1 MNQVQ
6 QILFMIFI
14 ISALLLFL
22 VSPYKLPQ
30 ITQFQTGVPEVK
42 VISGDVPSVP
52 ITSSKETIR
61 EFGSIPPQVDNGE
74 LREEYD
80 YPIILQ
86 SSTGMYRRV
95 LPNTYRGIYPYYYPG
110 ITPVPTPQRYRF
122 HQPYYHRLHT
132 NYPYYDPVYD
142 SPLEVRDYCLRY
154 PGCHPCP
161 NWSWMQSPYCPRTR
175 RN

>member
-30 ITQFQTGVPEVK
+30 ITQFQSDIPEVK
-42 VISGDVPSVP
+42 IISGNVPKTASDTTP
-52 ITSSKETIR
+52 R
-61 EFGSIPPQVDNGE
+61 EFGSIQPQVQNGE

-95 LPNTYRGIYPYYYPG
+95 LPNTYPGIYPYYYPG

-161 NWSWMQSPYCPRTR
+161 NWSWMQSPYCPNAR
-175 RN
+175 RR